1 MLRLPKS
8 QKQVKT
14 MFQTRIILM
23 FILISAINVS
33 VCFAQDRIVT
43 ITNDT
48 INCKINRVSEK
59 SIYYSTS
66 NKQRKNKSKIERQEV
81 KLWEINESK
90 VQKSIQLL
98 NEYQTGRWRFS
109 VEGGV
114 GYRIASTKNSKQN
127 FLNQGFTEKEVD
139 AYFRQ
144 IKTGIKASGQIH
156 YMFWQNFGLGM
167 DYQYHHS
174 SGEMKGVIDP
184 GDGYTLLYGQMND
197 NVYTNYSG
205 LSAYYQQWIDS
216 RFKVFYQISMGLT
229 LFREE
234 TIAIYTPNL
243 ITGKAFGGN
252 TEIGFEYFLR
262 KNIAIAVN
270 ADYFQSTISKIKMNN
285 GTTTNSYDLE
295 KEQMEGLSRIDL
307 GFGLKFYW

>member
-1 MLRLPKS
+1 MLQSRVSLL
-8 QKQVKT
+8 T
-14 MFQTRIILM
+14 ALFL
-23 FILISAINVS
+23 AINIS
-33 VCFAQDRIVT
+33 VCFAQNRI
-43 ITNDT
+43 IISGNDT
-48 INCKINRVSEK
+48 IYCKIEQVSERA
-59 SIYYSTS
+59 IYYSMLN
-66 NKQRKNKSKIERQEV
+66 NKNENSSKIKRQQVESR
-81 KLWEINESK
+81 EIKETE
-90 VQKSIQLL
+90 VQKSIQPSG
-98 NEYQTGRWRFS
+98 EYQSGKWRFS

-114 GYRIASTKNSKQN
+114 GYRTASTKNSKQN

-156 YMFWQNFGLGM
+156 YMFWQNFGLGI

-216 RFKVFYQISMGLT
+216 RFKIYYQISIGLT

-234 TIAIYTPNL
+234 TVVIYTPNL

-252 TEIGFEYFLR
+252 TEIGFEYFLK
-262 KNIAIAVN
+262 KNIAVAIN
-270 ADYFQSTISKIKMNN
+270 ADYFQSTISKIKVNN
-285 GTTTNSYDLE
+285 GTTTNNYDLE
-295 KEQMEGLSRIDL
+295 KEQMEGLARIDL